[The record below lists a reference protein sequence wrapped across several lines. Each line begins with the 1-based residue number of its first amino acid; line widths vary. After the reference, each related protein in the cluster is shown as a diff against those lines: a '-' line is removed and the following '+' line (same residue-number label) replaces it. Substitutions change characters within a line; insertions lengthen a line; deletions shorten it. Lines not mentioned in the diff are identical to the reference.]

1 MRYAILLIAF
11 WIAGCESTFDSQFR
25 VQGAGLQL
33 HTTQTDRNTENL
45 RNYFG
50 ALCLQAGYSY
60 ENCAPAPGAA
70 APGNWHL
77 LVQTGYNDIDYR
89 CDAYL
94 TWIDSKRSERL
105 LFEGTTNALGT
116 LAAGLLKG
124 TSASANKL
132 ADIALALGFARDIY
146 NSYQSS
152 ILLGLEGSTIKEI
165 VNKRRTAHREEF
177 RNVRYA
183 SRPDAVF
190 ALRKYLTICTPQS
203 ILTDVNTFS
212 RGAASGDLPPI
223 REDAAASAR
232 VVGLAP
238 TAPATPPPRNT
249 ASVPKLPDMFEGKGT
264 VFTINDVRTFQ
275 AAACI
280 DVDGQVG
287 SATLSSIRLLEQW
300 KPFMDSSGK
309 ISSQE
314 WELLEPELARTCDR
328 RTYANIYENL
338 AHGSDGGVATVRG
351 LVAKGH
357 LDSSLNGQALS
368 DSDVR
373 AALRQLRSKIGPSEQ
388 FPGLGS
394 MSGELTS
401 PLLARALGRE

>member
-1 MRYAILLIAF
+1 MRYIIFFIVF
-11 WIAGCESTFDSQFR
+11 WIAGCSSSFDDQFR

-33 HTTQTDRNTENL
+33 HTAQTDRNTENL
-45 RNYFG
+45 KKYFG

-70 APGNWHL
+70 ASGNWHL

-124 TSASANKL
+124 TSASADKL

-183 SRPDAVF
+183 SRPDAIF

-212 RGAASGDLPPI
+212 RGAAGGDLPPI

-238 TAPATPPPRNT
+238 TAPATPPRRDTTVVPRQ
-249 ASVPKLPDMFEGKGT
+249 PDLFEGPG
-264 VFTINDVRTFQ
+264 FSINDVRTFQ

-287 SATLSSIRLLEQW
+287 NSTLSSVRLLEQW
-300 KPFMDSSGK
+300 KNFMDSSGK

-314 WELLEPELARTCDR
+314 WAILEPELLERPCNR
-328 RTYANIYENL
+328 QKYANIYENL
-338 AHGSDGGVATVRG
+338 AHGSDGGVQAVRAM
-351 LVAKGH
+351 VAKGA
-357 LDSSLNGQALS
+357 LDSSLSGQPLNAAN
-368 DSDVR
+368 VR
-373 AALRQLRSKIGPSEQ
+373 TALRQLRSEIGPSEQ
-388 FPGLGS
+388 FPGLGD
-394 MSGELTS
+394 MAGELTS
-401 PLLARALGRE
+401 PLYTRALGRE